1 MSNTSEPRDRLTAQ
15 RIVRWVAL
23 LLVTGLWCGSAS
35 AATFESARTPDERY
49 PFAVTVEGDIA
60 PGDTIKLLME
70 LLELKSFL
78 FAGEV
83 PRAVYLMSKGGDV
96 EEAMEMGMLI
106 RRLRLRTIA
115 PMKLPGSPPDCE
127 VVLADTSNC
136 ICASACFLAYAGG
149 VDRGG
154 SFLALHRPYIGKKA
168 AKGLPDDEHETAEK
182 SAIAK
187 TLAYLN
193 TMEVD
198 RFFIDKM
205 YGTSSQDSYVVTLR
219 DVLDHHLGT
228 VVPSIEE
235 VLLSKCDDINSEE
248 YRVLQTTRDTRLK
261 DELMNKLKSGI
272 DCKNKTLD
280 DIRREAF
287 EREVADIR
295 KSCTNEL
302 SDEFRAWEKRLR
314 AEFDYDGTIY
324 HEIIYTW
331 APQQRAAL
339 SAAGFSADEIDG
351 YLNRVRICWLAS
363 R

>member
-1 MSNTSEPRDRLTAQ
+1 MRWFRL
-15 RIVRWVAL
+15 AL
-23 LLVTGLWCGSAS
+23 VIGLWCGSAS

-60 PGDTIKLLME
+60 SGDTIKLLME

-78 FAGEV
+78 FAGVV
-83 PRAVYLMSKGGDV
+83 PRSVYLMSKGGDV
-96 EEAMEMGMLI
+96 EEAMKMGMLI

-115 PMKLPGSPPDCE
+115 PMKLPDSPPDCE
-127 VVLADTSNC
+127 VVLADRSNC

-168 AKGLPDDEHETAEK
+168 AKGLTDEEHEAAQKT
-182 SAIAK
+182 AIAK
-187 TLAYLN
+187 ILTYLN
-193 TMEVD
+193 NMEVD

-205 YGTSSQDSYVVTLR
+205 YGTSSQDSYIVTLR
-219 DVLDHHLGT
+219 DVLEHRLGA

-235 VLLSKCDDINSEE
+235 VLLSKCNDINSEE
-248 YRVLQTTRDTRLK
+248 FRILQNTNDKRLK
-261 DELMNKLKSGI
+261 DELMNKLKLGY
-272 DCKNKTLD
+272 DCKNKALD
-280 DIRREAF
+280 DIRSAAFGREL
-287 EREVADIR
+287 EDLH

-314 AEFDYDGTIY
+314 AEFDFDGTIY